1 MACMRKVLSSAA
13 VLSIIT
19 LAAAGCTNF
28 DAAATSPVSDTCSA
42 AIQTQNE
49 AWSNPESS
57 NEQLQEAE
65 LRGLQDC
72 KNIDEWSTAV
82 SYNPGS
88 MGYDVLST
96 EEAANLVYMACES
109 GDAENLTPV
118 CADAA
123 GRGYL
128 N

>member
-1 MACMRKVLSSAA
+1 MRKVLSSAA
-13 VLSIIT
+13 VLLFLSV
-19 LAAAGCTNF
+19 AATGCANF
-28 DAAATSPVSDTCSA
+28 DAAATSPVSDACSA
-42 AIQTQNE
+42 AIQSQNE
-49 AWSNPESS
+49 AWSDTDST
-57 NEQLQEAE
+57 NEQLQAAE
-65 LRGLQDC
+65 LTGLQEC

-109 GDAENLTPV
+109 GDVENLTPV